1 MFKAKTPMKIT
12 RCLKIRLYPTPEQ
25 FQMFVKTGGCR
36 RFVYNKYVEQ
46 REQFYRDHIKG
57 LGLTKEQKDKTYK
70 QFKYKT
76 EKQLCSEYPFLK
88 EVSSV
93 ALQQAR
99 RDAQKA
105 YTDFFSGKKGKPKFK
120 KRKDGCS
127 FREIMLSDDLISEH
141 EQWIKIPKIG
151 NVTFRHNHIPS
162 WFHSKGLKKKNITIE
177 VTKSGRCYCSICCEY
192 VSINDREKVYS
203 GNDNQ
208 VVGLDFSLS
217 CAYVDS
223 NNNKAPDYVPFKQQ
237 AKRHLAHL
245 QRNFS
250 RTKKNSKNR
259 EKARKRLANFEE
271 HIANKRK
278 DWMEKETLR
287 LVRSFDVIGVESL
300 NIKWMMKFSRNAK
313 NYKDVSWY
321 KFTSML
327 EWKSKFNNCVVV
339 KADKFFASSQLC
351 NGCEYKNEAV
361 KNLSVRKWICPKC
374 GEVHNRDHNA
384 AINLKNNALKEVNN
398 IRSTAGTVGTYACGG
413 QGYKTRFN
421 SSRVDC
427 SVNQEVQ
434 FVRMHKSD
442 SLESE
447 AHRL

>member
-1 MFKAKTPMKIT
+1 M
-12 RCLKIRLYPTPEQ
+12 
-25 FQMFVKTGGCR
+25 
-36 RFVYNKYVEQ
+36 
-46 REQFYRDHIKG
+46 
-57 LGLTKEQKDKTYK
+57 
-70 QFKYKT
+70 
-76 EKQLCSEYPFLK
+76 K

-120 KRKDGCS
+120 KRKDCCS
-127 FREIMLSDDLISEH
+127 FREVMLSNDLISEH
-141 EQWIKIPKIG
+141 DQWIKIPKVGKVI
-151 NVTFRHNHIPS
+151 FRHNHIPS
-162 WFHSKGLKKKNITIE
+162 WFHTKGIKRKNITIE
-177 VTKSGRCYCSICCEY
+177 VTKSNKCYCSICCEY
-192 VSINDREKVYS
+192 VSTEDKEKVYS
-203 GNDNQ
+203 GSDNQ
-208 VVGLDFSLS
+208 TVGLDFSPS
-217 CAYVDS
+217 CAYIDS

-259 EKARKRLANFEE
+259 EKARHRLAKFEE
-271 HIANKRK
+271 HIANKRR

-287 LVRSFDVIGVESL
+287 LVRSFEVIGVESL
-300 NIKWMMKFSRNAK
+300 NIKGMMRFSHNAK
-313 NYKDVSWY
+313 NYNDVGWY

-327 EWKSKFNNCVVV
+327 EWKSKFHNCLVIKV
-339 KADKFFASSQLC
+339 DKFFASSQLC
-351 NGCEYKNEAV
+351 NGCGFKNKEV
-361 KNLSVRKWICPKC
+361 KNLSVREWVCPKC
-374 GEVHNRDHNA
+374 GEAHNRDHNA
-384 AINLKNNALKEVNN
+384 AINLKNNAFKEVE
-398 IRSTAGTVGTYACGG
+398 RLKSTAVTIGAYACGG
-413 QGYKTRFN
+413 QGNKTRFN

-427 SVNQEVQ
+427 SVKQEVQ